1 MGEFRVLMEVT
12 TDNYEGLVVL
22 FREVSLSIERHL
34 SGAVAWEA
42 FGDEAT
48 GTVPIQEVFRS
59 EDDADAYEKHME
71 SNAFIARAYELFT
84 SARVLTLGSISK
96 PTWTAIAA
104 RPSSH
109 RLSPNSGIRRGD

>member
-1 MGEFRVLMEVT
+1 MGEFRVVMEVT
-12 TDNYEGLVVL
+12 TDNDEGLVAL

-48 GTVPIQEVFRS
+48 GTVLIQEVFRS
-59 EDDADAYEKHME
+59 EDDADAYEEHME
-71 SNAFIARAYELFT
+71 SNGFIARAYELFT
-84 SARVLTLGSISK
+84 SARVLTLDPISK

-109 RLSPNSGIRRGD
+109 RLLPISGFRRGD